1 MSRQRFEA
9 SELINVRDFLAQW
22 SNDVYIQC
30 ATDPTKSTDLLA
42 EKMNMSEENV
52 KELESVC
59 SLDLLNKPGVETK
72 TRWDSLEKI
81 PPQVNLYC
89 TSFQKKELDK
99 RKHSLY
105 YAREMMRKFKYK
117 RNDLHS
123 LVHYNNAITNIVKT
137 VPEDCRV
144 IYPDVILTVNIHR
157 GVKTFLQDRDEDHPK
172 TDQLYPSNTLLVLGR
187 QKLTDLRDV
196 VRCVHDL
203 AVAGDASENPDAD
216 CQNYA
221 KDIYKSG
228 FFFIN
233 NTFYNDLREDDA
245 RDYSQLI
252 RDWASDP
259 DRQVG
264 PFETQRME
272 ETTFLDLTLRLGHPY
287 LYLHQGDCEHLMV
300 ISDIKL
306 LTKEHPQ
313 DVRDYPYLMKK
324 YQRVRTACRVCT
336 KQAAR
341 WITYGSEF
349 TPENPC
355 FFCDVCFRSLH
366 YDLNNKKIGDFE
378 AYRFFDHQA
387 IV

>member
-81 PPQVNLYC
+81 PPQ
-89 TSFQKKELDK
+89 
-99 RKHSLY
+99 
-105 YAREMMRKFKYK
+105 
-117 RNDLHS
+117 
-123 LVHYNNAITNIVKT
+123 VHYNNAITNIVKT

-221 KDIYKSG
+221 KQYHEHVLS
-228 FFFIN
+228 
-233 NTFYNDLREDDA
+233 R
-245 RDYSQLI
+245 LI